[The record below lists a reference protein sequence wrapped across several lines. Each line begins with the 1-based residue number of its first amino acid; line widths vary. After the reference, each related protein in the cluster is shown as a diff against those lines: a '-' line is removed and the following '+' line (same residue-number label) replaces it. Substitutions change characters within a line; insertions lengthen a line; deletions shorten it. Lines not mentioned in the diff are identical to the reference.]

1 AFRMQGGDAQRK
13 LPDRVAQARLVH
25 PGSRGQSSLLGP
37 RCRDGLGLHRL
48 SLRKVGLSGV
58 ERTRC
63 ERLWHC
69 TPTPLVEGHPFHE
82 LHGEAPAGVL
92 DEQLVKLDQV
102 GMIYVSKRS
111 ELLLEAIDRPG
122 VDSLQSLERNALA
135 AQTIEHDEHRP
146 EASPVQAMLH
156 LE

>member
-1 AFRMQGGDAQRK
+1 
-13 LPDRVAQARLVH
+13 
-25 PGSRGQSSLLGP
+25 
-37 RCRDGLGLHRL
+37 
-48 SLRKVGLSGV
+48 
-58 ERTRC
+58 
-63 ERLWHC
+63 
-69 TPTPLVEGHPFHE
+69 EGHPFHE

-146 EASPVQAMLH
+146 EASPVQAMRH
-156 LE
+156 LEAGGLCRCRLGVIHASLRAYPLPVSSIQSPHASSAPLPG